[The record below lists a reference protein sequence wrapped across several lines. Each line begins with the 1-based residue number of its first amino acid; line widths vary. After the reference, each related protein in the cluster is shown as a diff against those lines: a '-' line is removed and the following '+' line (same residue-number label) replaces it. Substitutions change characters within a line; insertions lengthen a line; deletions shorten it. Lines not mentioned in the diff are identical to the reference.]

1 MSNSFFC
8 FDVSKISFRYFNFFF
23 VYYIPIFV
31 ILLRKNFIVV
41 AAFSLLLINVVYEN
55 NCLKIELLNLEK
67 IITSNNN
74 YSIIYSAA
82 KTEK

>member
-23 VYYIPIFV
+23 YYIPIFV